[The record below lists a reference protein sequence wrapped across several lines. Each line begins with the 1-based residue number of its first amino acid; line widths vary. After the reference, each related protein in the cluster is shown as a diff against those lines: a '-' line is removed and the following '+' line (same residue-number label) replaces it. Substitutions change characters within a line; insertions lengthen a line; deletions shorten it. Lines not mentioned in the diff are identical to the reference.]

1 MNRVGEAVIG
11 RRNELA
17 AIERFLAGLDD
28 GPAALTISGSAGVG
42 KSTVWLAGT
51 ALAEGAGCRM
61 LTARPTGA
69 EASLS
74 FAALADLLASVEE
87 GVLAELP
94 APQRRALDVA
104 LLRDEAVGRL
114 DSRAVATAAQISE
127 SFLSQLERGR
137 TNATIATLQ
146 RLATALGIE
155 VSDLFTGNSARPR
168 VLRREAREFVAWGRL
183 GSKALL
189 TPKPFHS
196 LEVVVARFEPGGS
209 TGDEP
214 YTHGDSEELLIV
226 VQGQVHVQLGT
237 EIHEVA
243 AGDSVHYQ
251 SSTPHR
257 VSNPG
262 DAAAEVLF
270 VISPPSY

>member
-1 MNRVGEAVIG
+1 MTEAATPRTEEADGAVHVELGERLRAIRQL
-11 RRNELA
+11 RRKTLKE
-17 AIERFLAGLDD
+17 
-28 GPAALTISGSAGVG
+28 
-42 KSTVWLAGT
+42 
-51 ALAEGAGCRM
+51 
-61 LTARPTGA
+61 
-69 EASLS
+69 
-74 FAALADLLASVEE
+74 
-87 GVLAELP
+87 
-94 APQRRALDVA
+94 
-104 LLRDEAVGRL
+104 
-114 DSRAVATAAQISE
+114 VATAAQISE

-226 VQGQVHVQLGT
+226 VEGSVHVQLGD
-237 EIHEVA
+237 EVHEVA
-243 AGDSVHYQ
+243 AGDSVHYE

-257 VSNPG
+257 VANAG
-262 DAAAEVLF
+262 DETAEVLF

>member
-1 MNRVGEAVIG
+1 MQSAVDGNGAVHVELGERIRAIRQL
-11 RRNELA
+11 RRRTLKE
-17 AIERFLAGLDD
+17 I
-28 GPAALTISGSAGVG
+28 
-42 KSTVWLAGT
+42 
-51 ALAEGAGCRM
+51 
-61 LTARPTGA
+61 
-69 EASLS
+69 
-74 FAALADLLASVEE
+74 
-87 GVLAELP
+87 
-94 APQRRALDVA
+94 
-104 LLRDEAVGRL
+104 
-114 DSRAVATAAQISE
+114 ATAAGISE

-155 VSDLFTGNSARPR
+155 VSDLFSTGSSRPR
-168 VLRREAREFVAWGRL
+168 VIRRDAREFVAWGSQGR
-183 GSKALL
+183 KALL

-226 VQGQVHVQLGT
+226 VEGSVHVQLGT
-237 EIHEVA
+237 EIHDVT

-257 VSNPG
+257 VSNPY
-262 DAAAEVLF
+262 DETAEVLF